1 MSGAK
6 DAKRIFPLNRR
17 IGTTPQPEGWTT
29 SENDSQGERG
39 RRLSR
44 LAALGLSGPPLSG
57 RSYNLVQNEHLRGEI
72 TAQLAFERSLRLGGT
87 QGVDD
92 VNGVSKQDAVALLAS
107 SVAQSGSQVGLP
119 KPTETQED
127 DIGFL
132 VDEG

>member
-29 SENDSQGERG
+29 SENDSQAERG

-57 RSYNLVQNEHLRGEI
+57 RSYNLVQNAGCKSLVGDGV
-72 TAQLAFERSLRLGGT
+72 LAFADDRLEPTFDFYPQAFGSLPLPHL
-87 QGVDD
+87 VE
-92 VNGVSKQDAVALLAS
+92 NVA
-107 SVAQSGSQVGLP
+107 
-119 KPTETQED
+119 
-127 DIGFL
+127 
-132 VDEG
+132 